1 MLTRLAEF
9 TIRRRR
15 WILIGALVV
24 FILSGAL
31 GANVAERL
39 SSGGFEDPGA
49 ESSQADDALNEHF
62 DAGAPNFLLVV
73 RAKNGSVDSA
83 DAAQAGTALTAQL
96 DAEPTIK
103 QAVSYWTLG
112 NAPPLKSKDGSKAL
126 VLAVIEGTQDEVQ
139 DHVEVLSPKYG
150 RTTDVLEVQ
159 VGGFAEVFRA
169 VGETIE
175 SDLARAE
182 SIAFPITLFF
192 LILVFGS
199 VVAASLPLA
208 IGAMAVVGTFLILRI
223 VASMTEVSVY
233 STSLVTGMGLG
244 LAVDYSLFIVSRY
257 REEVRRGLDSRAAVV
272 RTVQT
277 AGKTVAVSGLTVAAA
292 LLALLIFPLAF
303 LRSFAYAGI
312 GVVAFCV
319 AGAVVVLPAMLAAL
333 GPRVEKWSLWKRH
346 PKEVGEGFWHSAAM
360 FVMRRPIP
368 IATIVIMLLLGL
380 GAPFLGARFGLP
392 DDRVMRPSTE
402 MRKIHDGLRRDFESK
417 EAGAVSVVAENLPEP
432 ASRADDIRNYAIALS
447 SVEGVSRVDSAA
459 GAFVRGEMVVP
470 PNPLFTQRFARPV
483 GTWLSAVPSVEPN
496 SLAGERLV
504 KNLRAVDAPFAV
516 KMGGT
521 PAQLVDSK
529 ASLFGKLPLAAALI
543 VLITFTLLF
552 LAFGSLLVPAK
563 AVVLNL
569 LSLTATFGAMVWIF
583 QDGNLSGFL
592 DFTATGTLDTTTPIL
607 MFCVAFGLSMDYEV
621 FLLSRIKEEHD
632 RSGDNVSSVAIGLE
646 RTGRIVTS
654 AALLLAI
661 VFIAFATSGIT
672 FIKLFGIG
680 LTMAIVMDATLIRAA
695 LVPAFMR
702 LAGEANWWAPAP
714 LRRLYERWG
723 ISETE
728 EAVEP
733 RAIDLTEGYK
743 RRIVEMADACS
754 SEEELHVLLEVEELT
769 KADIDAW
776 RVMAGRSA

>member
-15 WILIGALVV
+15 WILVGALLV
-24 FILSGAL
+24 FMLSGAL
-31 GANVAERL
+31 GGNVAERL
-39 SSGGFEDPGA
+39 SSGGFEDPDA
-49 ESSQADDALNEHF
+49 ESSRADDILTEQF
-62 DAGAPNFLLVV
+62 GAGAPNFLLLVT
-73 RAKNGSVDSA
+73 AKSGSVDSG
-83 DAAQAGTALTAQL
+83 DVAAAGAALTQEL
-96 DAEPTIK
+96 SAEPTIG

-112 NAPPLKSKDGSKAL
+112 NAPPLRSKDGSKAL

-139 DHVEVLSPKYG
+139 DHVEVLSPKYTRSDG
-150 RTTDVLEVQ
+150 PMQVR
-159 VGGFAEVFRA
+159 VGGFAEVFRE
-169 VGETIE
+169 VGETIK
-175 SDLARAE
+175 SDLTRAE
-182 SIAFPITLFF
+182 AIAFPVVLFF

-199 VVAASLPLA
+199 LVAASLPLA
-208 IGAMAVVGTFLILRI
+208 IGALAVVGTFLILRI
-223 VASMTEVSVY
+223 VASVTEVSVY

-257 REEVRRGLDSRAAVV
+257 REEVRHGLDSGAAVI

-333 GPRVEKWSLWKRH
+333 GPRVEKWSLFKRH
-346 PKEVGEGFWHSAAM
+346 PKEVGEGFWHWAAM

-368 IATIVIMLLLGL
+368 IATVVILILLGL
-380 GAPFLGARFGLP
+380 GAPFLGAKFGLP
-392 DDRVMRPSTE
+392 DDRVMPASSE
-402 MRKIHDGLRRDFESK
+402 VRKIHDEIRRDFESK
-417 EAGAVSVVAENLPEP
+417 EAGAVSVVAADVPNPSGRLPEIAGY
-432 ASRADDIRNYAIALS
+432 ASELS
-447 SVEGVSRVDSAA
+447 KVTGTSRVDSAA
-459 GAFVRGEMVVP
+459 GAFVNGQLVVP
-470 PNPLFTQRFARPV
+470 PNPLFTDRFVRPT
-483 GTWLSAVPSVEPN
+483 GTWLSVVPSVEPN
-496 SLAGERLV
+496 SLEGERLV
-504 KNLRAVDAPFAV
+504 KDLRAIDSPFDV
-516 KMGGT
+516 QMGGG

-529 ASLFGKLPLAAALI
+529 ASLFGKLPLAAGLI

-552 LAFGSLLVPAK
+552 MAFGSLLVPAK

-592 DFTATGTLDTTTPIL
+592 DFTPTGTLDTTTPIL

-654 AALLLAI
+654 AAWLLAI

-680 LTMAIVMDATLIRAA
+680 LTMAILMDATLIRAA

-702 LAGEANWWAPAP
+702 LAGEANWWAPRS
-714 LRRLYERWG
+714 LRRVYERWG
-723 ISETE
+723 ISEVE
-728 EAVEP
+728 QLEP
-733 RAIDLTEGYK
+733 RVIDLSDGYK
-743 RRIVEMADACS
+743 RRILEMADACS
-754 SEEELHVLLEVEELT
+754 SDEELHVLLEVEGLT
-769 KADIDAW
+769 KTELESW
-776 RVMAGRSA
+776 RVMAGRTS